1 MREIVVRVECDV
13 CRSQIVENIE
23 GSNQV
28 KITVQGVD
36 REMDLCDKCLGESF
50 LQEAR
55 PVQNGKGTRKKPAK
69 PGTTGPHQCPR
80 CEMRFTKPIGVK
92 RHMER
97 IHKS

>member
-36 REMDLCDKCLGESF
+36 REMDLCDKCLAVS
-50 LQEAR
+50 
-55 PVQNGKGTRKKPAK
+55 
-69 PGTTGPHQCPR
+69 
-80 CEMRFTKPIGVK
+80 
-92 RHMER
+92 
-97 IHKS
+97 